1 MTQET
6 RVTHV
11 QETLTLLEQVFT
23 HHKNVVLWASGG
35 KDSTCLLHLARH
47 WAPQVQVLSVIMDNS
62 WPGVQDCVEQHCA
75 EWGYTQLQILSP
87 PISFP
92 QYVQHYGWP
101 SQLIPTSMD
110 GPLLDPFYD
119 GGPKL
124 ASWWHCSTLRVIWPL
139 VQASQEVQA
148 DAVLTASRKT
158 DAPAHGRI
166 GPIIEAHD
174 VGIAGWTRYDLLHPW
189 TTAQVW
195 AYIDQHGITL
205 PEVYKWKRGAEFE
218 WPDCVECGYES
229 KHIAW
234 LKQEKPEIYARVWPQ
249 MKPALE
255 RAAALAQEQMVQWQ
269 GLLSHEC

>member
-1 MTQET
+1 MQHIVETQ
-6 RVTHV
+6 R
-11 QETLTLLEQVFT
+11 LLEQVFA

-35 KDSTCLLHLARH
+35 KDSTVLLHLARH
-47 WAPQVQVLSVIMDNS
+47 WAPQVTVLSVIMDNS

-75 EWGYTQLQILSP
+75 AWGYEHLEILSP
-87 PISFP
+87 PISFQ
-92 QYVQHYGWP
+92 QYVQNYGWP

-139 VQASQEVQA
+139 VQASQELQA

-195 AYIDQHGITL
+195 EYIDSHKIAL
-205 PEVYKWKRGAEFE
+205 PDIYKWKRDATWEFADCRECMFHPQIAQWAKKHDPALFAE
-218 WPDCVECGYES
+218 
-229 KHIAW
+229 
-234 LKQEKPEIYARVWPQ
+234 VWPQ
-249 MKPALE
+249 FSPALKKMQ
-255 RAAALAQEQMVQWQ
+255 ALATQELKQWE
-269 GLLSHEC
+269 GLED

>member
-1 MTQET
+1 MQHIVETQ
-6 RVTHV
+6 R
-11 QETLTLLEQVFT
+11 LLEQVFA

-35 KDSTCLLHLARH
+35 KDSTVLLHLARH
-47 WAPQVQVLSVIMDNS
+47 WAPQVTVLSVIMDNS

-75 EWGYTQLQILSP
+75 AWGYEHLEILSP
-87 PISFP
+87 PISFQ
-92 QYVQHYGWP
+92 QYVQNYGWP

-139 VQASQEVQA
+139 VQASQELQA

-195 AYIDQHGITL
+195 EYIDSHKIAL
-205 PEVYKWKRGAEFE
+205 PDIYKWKRDATWEFADCRECMFHPQIAQWAKKHDPALFAE
-218 WPDCVECGYES
+218 
-229 KHIAW
+229 
-234 LKQEKPEIYARVWPQ
+234 VWPQ
-249 MKPALE
+249 FSPALKKMQ
-255 RAAALAQEQMVQWQ
+255 ALATQELQQWE
-269 GLLSHEC
+269 GLED